1 MPDRKIINMT
11 PYEVEL
17 FSPINMK
24 RVRIPSLGE
33 IRGRASRSAEPDE
46 FAGEIPGYATE
57 SLRPIGVP
65 ARLEPDAVYIVTGG
79 AAAALREAGFD
90 MSRFRLVD
98 GARLSESSEGS
109 AGPRF
114 SLRGTGLARII

>member
-65 ARLEPDAVYIVTGG
+65 ARLEPDSVYIVTGG
-79 AAAALREAGFD
+79 AAAALREAGYD
-90 MSRFRLVD
+90 MSRFRLVS
-98 GARLSESSEGS
+98 GAVLRSEPYGAGQRCFIEGS
-109 AGPRF
+109 
-114 SLRGTGLARII
+114 GLARIA

>member
-57 SLRPIGVP
+57 SLSPVGVP

-79 AAAALREAGFD
+79 AAAASGRPA
-90 MSRFRLVD
+90 S
-98 GARLSESSEGS
+98 
-109 AGPRF
+109 
-114 SLRGTGLARII
+114 T

>member
-46 FAGEIPGYATE
+46 FY
-57 SLRPIGVP
+57 
-65 ARLEPDAVYIVTGG
+65 
-79 AAAALREAGFD
+79 D
-90 MSRFRLVD
+90 MSRFRLVS
-98 GARLSESSEGS
+98 GAVLRSEPYGAGQRCFIEGS
-109 AGPRF
+109 
-114 SLRGTGLARII
+114 GLARIA